1 MNPQLPY
8 ALAREGLQTLAY
20 AASPLLV
27 SMLVAGVLIGILQAA
42 TQINDPSASFL
53 PRFLVGLVV
62 LWLFGHWTL
71 ETMAQFFAHS
81 VQQMA
86 G

>member
-1 MNPQLPY
+1 MNPLLPY

-20 AASPLLV
+20 ASSPLLV
-27 SMLVAGVLIGILQAA
+27 SMLVAGILIGILQAA

-71 ETMAQFFAHS
+71 EKMAEFFAHA
-81 VQQMA
+81 VQQMT